1 LNTTI
6 VRVVHVFTS
15 NLCPYDKIFGASL
28 RIIFTTSQ
36 KVKPHDMK
44 IFQKYLMM
52 WHEICSKDSFL
63 FLWTHS
69 LVNSFTTRC
78 SPVSAIVKECDND
91 VLMLRNGCVNGMWFI
106 FLLPFFIVFFK
117 YLNRCYGP
125 MWHTLTTR
133 ANQRKHSFK
142 KIPLYLLAWML

>member
-6 VRVVHVFTS
+6 AWVVHVFTL
-15 NLCPYDKIFGASL
+15 NLCPHGQIFQASL
-28 RIIFTTSQ
+28 GIIFITSQ

-52 WHEICSKDSFL
+52 WHEICSKDFFL
-63 FLWTHS
+63 FIWTHS
-69 LVNSFTTRC
+69 HVNSFTTHC
-78 SPVSAIVKECDND
+78 SLVSAIAKECNND
-91 VLMLRNGCVNGMWFI
+91 VLMLRNGCVNGMRLI
-106 FLLPFFIVFFK
+106 VLLPFFMYFFK

-142 KIPLYLLAWML
+142 KIPLCLLA